1 MTECSTFPYLVG
13 EQRFWYSTK
22 ISNILFQPFDAILP

>member
-13 EQRFWYSTK
+13 EQSFWYCTK
-22 ISNILFQPFDAILP
+22 ISNIFFQLFDAILP